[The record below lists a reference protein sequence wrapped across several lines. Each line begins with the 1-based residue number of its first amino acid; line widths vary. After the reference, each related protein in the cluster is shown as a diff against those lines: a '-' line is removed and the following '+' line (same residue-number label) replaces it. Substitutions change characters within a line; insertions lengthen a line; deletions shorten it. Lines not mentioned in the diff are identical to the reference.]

1 MNLIAGQLILNRLRR
16 LAGFNIYLHF
26 VCKGQLCADFGDS
39 MEKVEF
45 KYDPKQGNLFEPD
58 SIK

>member
-1 MNLIAGQLILNRLRR
+1 MNLIAGQLILNRRRR

-45 KYDPKQGNLFEPD
+45 KYDPKQGDSFEPGCVE
-58 SIK
+58 

>member
-1 MNLIAGQLILNRLRR
+1 MNLATGQLILNHPRR

-45 KYDPKQGNLFEPD
+45 KYDPKQGNRFEPG
-58 SIK
+58 SVE